1 MAGEMRNC
9 KLVQAVDPVC
19 DPACNWESLS
29 EFGILSPF
37 ADSFRD
43 KNMASSLSIFYF
55 ANHEMLGMAS
65 EQEYEQFKELLL
77 EALQAEWPDAVIRVN
92 DDEES
97 YFETNG
103 ISGQAELDV
112 RTRINDIVKDVID
125 TGDWRD
131 EEEEFYEDEDS
142 EALGNLEEKDDY

>member
-1 MAGEMRNC
+1 
-9 KLVQAVDPVC
+9 
-19 DPACNWESLS
+19 
-29 EFGILSPF
+29 
-37 ADSFRD
+37 
-43 KNMASSLSIFYF
+43 MASSLSIFYF

-77 EALQAEWPDAVIRVN
+77 EALQAEWPDAVISVD

>member
-1 MAGEMRNC
+1 
-9 KLVQAVDPVC
+9 
-19 DPACNWESLS
+19 
-29 EFGILSPF
+29 
-37 ADSFRD
+37 
-43 KNMASSLSIFYF
+43 MASSLSIFYF
-55 ANHEMLGMAS
+55 ANHEMLGIAS
-65 EQEYEQFKELLL
+65 EQEYEKFKELLL
-77 EALQAEWPDAVIRVN
+77 EALQAEWPDAVISVD

-142 EALGNLEEKDDY
+142 EVLGNLEEKDDY